1 MWKQKKEHRRKAK
14 WWNRST
20 SQEETR
26 GGKSLPKGREPSHF
40 FLTKPSIPLHC
51 VAASLKMSSCLGA
64 CQASSQADDSLNF
77 REFCWIPWN
86 SLNPAGFPFSVRI
99 PAKLGGLAD
108 RWLVLHAAVNLA
120 AEPGPLQ
127 SKFQSL
133 VPLTVT
139 LTGWVRN
146 P

>member
-1 MWKQKKEHRRKAK
+1 MKTEERREHRRKAK
-14 WWNRST
+14 WRNRST

-40 FLTKPSIPLHC
+40 FLTKPSIPLHS
-51 VAASLKMSSCLGA
+51 VAGSLKSEQLCCGPVRLPHKQM
-64 CQASSQADDSLNF
+64 
-77 REFCWIPWN
+77 IH

-108 RWLVLHAAVNLA
+108 RWLVLHAAVNLV
-120 AEPGPLQ
+120 AELGPLQ

-133 VPLTVT
+133 VTIIVT
-139 LTGWVRN
+139 LIG
-146 P
+146 